1 MALTLAATLAL
12 AAQCAP
18 GVAPDVMLSM
28 MHVESHLDQYAIG
41 INHGPVVH
49 PRTFDEAVN
58 TASHYISAG
67 YSVDLGIAQINSR
80 NLSRL
85 GLAIADTFDPCTSM
99 RAGQTLLLEN
109 YSRALRST
117 SGDDAIGLAMSY
129 YNSGSPTRGFNN
141 GYVGKI
147 FKAAVQVSPAV
158 RDLLGDPDLVAN
170 APEPVRDGQPAPQWQ
185 APPVAAPSRVSPATS
200 SPGAQPWL
208 VTVSPAKSPS
218 TISVGVSVFK

>member
-28 MHVESHLDQYAIG
+28 MHVESHFDQYAIG

-58 TASHYISAG
+58 TASRYIAAG
-67 YSVDLGIAQINSR
+67 YSVDLGIAQINSH

-99 RAGQTLLLEN
+99 RAGQKLLLEN
-109 YSRALRST
+109 YSRARQSA

-129 YNSGSPTRGFNN
+129 YNSGSPTRGYNN

-147 FKAAVQVSPAV
+147 FKAAAYVTPAV
-158 RDLLGDPDLVAN
+158 RDLLSDPNLLAN
-170 APEPVRDGQPAPQWQ
+170 APETMPDGQSALQWQ
-185 APPVAAPSRVSPATS
+185 APLVAAPSRVSLAILPAVS
-200 SPGAQPWL
+200 QPWL
-208 VTVSPAKSPS
+208 VTVGQGKSPS